1 MAQPKASKKSP
12 KRLKGE
18 TISVGPK
25 SNGIN
30 ASNKGIEKMQKPKNV
45 KTDVIR
51 KIEETRSEL
60 TRRFTV
66 RRIGVFGSFARGNE
80 GQESDVDILVEL
92 TEPTF
97 DNYMDLKFFL
107 EKILN
112 RPVDLVMAD
121 TVKPRLKP
129 IIEQEVIYA

>member
-1 MAQPKASKKSP
+1 MQKSKSKK
-12 KRLKGE
+12 
-18 TISVGPK
+18 
-25 SNGIN
+25 
-30 ASNKGIEKMQKPKNV
+30 
-45 KTDVIR
+45 TDLIR
-51 KIEETRSEL
+51 RIEEIRSEL

-66 RRIGVFGSFARGNE
+66 RRIGVFGSFARGSA

-97 DNYMDLKFFL
+97 DNYMDLKFYL
-107 EKILN
+107 ENILS
-112 RPVDLVMAD
+112 RPADLVMAD